1 MLKTNFWENLTPL
14 DSSHLEVFLEFFRN
28 FSLFFNSNLNFE
40 FGPVSY
46 RTKPEPGRTGL
57 TGNRFDGLVNLGSGT
72 AVKKQ
77 NSGMLTKLLSKVL
90 ANQEIS
96 MECFISS
103 KFCKERTH
111 GMMMS
116 LF

>member
-1 MLKTNFWENLTPL
+1 MQGR
-14 DSSHLEVFLEFFRN
+14 SRN
-28 FSLFFNSNLNFE
+28 
-40 FGPVSY
+40 GARPKA
-46 RTKPEPGRTGL
+46 R
-57 TGNRFDGLVNLGSGT
+57 SGT

-77 NSGMLTKLLSKVL
+77 NSGMLTKLLYFIFHFHFNKVL

-116 LF
+116 LI

>member
-1 MLKTNFWENLTPL
+1 MQGRG
-14 DSSHLEVFLEFFRN
+14 RN
-28 FSLFFNSNLNFE
+28 
-40 FGPVSY
+40 GARPKA
-46 RTKPEPGRTGL
+46 R
-57 TGNRFDGLVNLGSGT
+57 SGT

-111 GMMMS
+111 DMMMS
-116 LF
+116 LI

>member
-1 MLKTNFWENLTPL
+1 MQGR
-14 DSSHLEVFLEFFRN
+14 SRN
-28 FSLFFNSNLNFE
+28 
-40 FGPVSY
+40 GARPKA
-46 RTKPEPGRTGL
+46 R
-57 TGNRFDGLVNLGSGT
+57 SGT

-77 NSGMLTKLLSKVL
+77 NSGMLTKLLYKVL

-103 KFCKERTH
+103 KFYKERTH

-116 LF
+116 LI